1 MQATI
6 LCGMLLTEITVLG
19 GQLQSKPAHLSEGFA
34 HVERQYRGW
43 SFFTDFVS
51 GGHFGLR

>member
-6 LCGMLLTEITVLG
+6 FCGMPLTEITVLG
-19 GQLQSKPAHLSEGFA
+19 GQLQSKSAHLSEGFA

-51 GGHFGLR
+51 GGNFGLR